1 MVKCRIK
8 NSPVLCPF
16 FTIMI
21 YKQLVLLA
29 ARKYQMCRRL
39 SLPPLASCCPAPDY
53 LSPHTSWPA
62 AALIPNVP
70 LICLHNMVYNPHVI
84 VHNLAILARMLLFHA
99 SEPTLASCT
108 PLSVLGCIEKNNLIQ
123 QQRMCIAIFGWSR
136 TVHVPVDWSWCPK
149 AGRRMSW
156 SRQQC
161 VDHQEP
167 S

>member
-39 SLPPLASCCPAPDY
+39 SLPPLASCCPAPDH

-70 LICLHNMVYNPHVI
+70 LVCLHNMVYNPHVI
-84 VHNLAILARMLLFHA
+84 VHNLAIHARMLLFHA

-108 PLSVLGCIEKNNLIQ
+108 PLSVLGCTEKKQFNSATENVHCSFRMKQDSARTSRLELVSQSWTSDELIPTA
-123 QQRMCIAIFGWSR
+123 MCR
-136 TVHVPVDWSWCPK
+136 
-149 AGRRMSW
+149 
-156 SRQQC
+156 
-161 VDHQEP
+161 P
-167 S
+167 SGA